1 MNSDFR
7 KHSFLKNVLT
17 LMSGTVIAQI
27 LSVLA
32 SPVLSRLFS
41 PEDFALLASFTS
53 VTSLCVVFCSGKYE
67 MAILLPEKEKDA
79 RNILRLSLAVCAA
92 SCLFL
97 PFLIIGIS
105 RFNEAFNALAANNLV
120 LVAVLFV
127 LCSNMCESF
136 RYYFLRRKQFKA
148 ISSRT
153 VVVSLT
159 TVGLNLLCGYFFY
172 SHKVFVTSTTAAQVV
187 ALILYLFLFFRLF
200 GKEKQHWSFA
210 AIKQPLLRY
219 WKFPAFTMSG
229 QLLNSLTLNMPILVL
244 VNYFSDTMIGLYA
257 FVYKIASLPMT
268 VIGTNVTQVFM
279 QRVSQS
285 SPKEQKKIFLKTS
298 AALFLLI
305 LPPAVIG
312 VVFAPELLSFVFG
325 AKWIPAATLARLM
338 APMLV
343 IRFAT
348 SPVTAIYSIKEKN
361 ILSFIYQVV
370 RLVLMIAGFVIALS
384 LECSFEMT
392 IFINSIALIIFYLLD
407 YVTAFFLCGIENPGQ
422 NNGKEKI

>member
-1 MNSDFR
+1 
-7 KHSFLKNVLT
+7 
-17 LMSGTVIAQI
+17 MSGTVIAQM
-27 LSVLA
+27 LTVLA
-32 SPVLSRLFS
+32 SPVLSRLFT

-67 MAILLPEKEKDA
+67 MAILLPEKESDA
-79 RNILRLSLAVCAA
+79 RNILRLSLLVCAA
-92 SCLFL
+92 TSCIL
-97 PFLIIGIS
+97 PAIIIGIG
-105 RFNEAFNALAANNLV
+105 RFNEAFNALVSNGLV
-120 LVAVLFV
+120 IVAVMFV

-172 SHKVFVTSTTAAQVV
+172 SHKVFVTSTTVAQMV
-187 ALILYLFLFFRLF
+187 ALILFLFLFFRLF
-200 GKEKQHWSFA
+200 GKEKQPWSFA
-210 AIKQPLLRY
+210 EVRQPLVRY

-244 VNYFSDTMIGLYA
+244 ANYFSDTMIGLYA

-268 VIGTNVTQVFM
+268 VIGSNVTQVFM
-279 QRVSQS
+279 QRISQS
-285 SPKEQKKIFLKTS
+285 SPAEQKKIFLKTS

-305 LPPAVIG
+305 LPPALIG
-312 VVFAPELLSFVFG
+312 VIFAPQLFSFIFG
-325 AKWIPAATLARLM
+325 EKWIPAATLARLM

-348 SPVTAIYSIKEKN
+348 SPVTAVYSIKEKN
-361 ILSFIYQVV
+361 ILSFVYQIV
-370 RLVLMIAGFVIALS
+370 RLLLMIIGFVTALS
-384 LECSFEMT
+384 LDCSFEMT
-392 IFINSIALIIFYLLD
+392 IFINSLALIAFYLLD
-407 YVTAFFLCGIENPGQ
+407 YITAFFLCADPNVVKEN
-422 NNGKEKI
+422 IS

>member
-1 MNSDFR
+1 MRLNFGR
-7 KHSFLKNVLT
+7 HSFLKNVVT
-17 LMSGTVIAQI
+17 LMSGTVIAQMLTI
-27 LSVLA
+27 LA

-53 VTSLCVVFCSGKYE
+53 VTSLCVIFCSGKYE
-67 MAILLPEKEKDA
+67 MAILLPEKDGDA
-79 RNILRLSLAVCAA
+79 RNILRLSLFVCALMC
-92 SCLFL
+92 CLL
-97 PFLIIGIS
+97 PLIIIGIGG
-105 RFNEAFNALAANNLV
+105 FNEAFNTLV
-120 LVAVLFV
+120 ENDLILIAVVFV

-136 RYYFLRRKQFKA
+136 RYYFLRKKQFKA

-172 SHKVFVTSTTAAQVV
+172 SRKVFVTSTTIAQIV
-187 ALILYLFLFFRLF
+187 ALILFLILFFRLF
-200 GKEKQHWSFA
+200 GKEKQAWSFEL
-210 AIKQPLLRY
+210 IKRPLVRY

-229 QLLNSLTLNMPILVL
+229 QLINSVTLNMPILVL

-285 SPKEQKKIFLKTS
+285 SPSEQKKIFLKTS

-312 VVFAPELLSFVFG
+312 VIFAPQLFSFIFG
-325 AKWIPAATLARLM
+325 EKWIPAATLARLM

-348 SPVTAIYSIKEKN
+348 SPVSAIYSIKEKN
-361 ILSFIYQVV
+361 ILSFIYQIV
-370 RLVLMIAGFVIALS
+370 RLVLMAIGFVIALS
-384 LECSFEMT
+384 LDCSFEMT
-392 IFINSIALIIFYLLD
+392 IFINSLALIAFYLLD
-407 YVTAFFLCGIENPGQ
+407 YITAFFLCGGENPE
-422 NNGKEKI
+422 KERMGE

>member
-1 MNSDFR
+1 MRLNFGG
-7 KHSFLKNVLT
+7 HSFLKNVVT
-17 LMSGTVIAQI
+17 LMSGTVIAQM
-27 LSVLA
+27 LTVLA
-32 SPVLSRLFS
+32 SPVLSRLFT

-67 MAILLPEKEKDA
+67 MAILLPEKESDA
-79 RNILRLSLAVCAA
+79 RNILRLSLLVCAA
-92 SCLFL
+92 TSCIL
-97 PFLIIGIS
+97 PAIIIGIG
-105 RFNEAFNALAANNLV
+105 RFNEAFNALVSNGLV
-120 LVAVLFV
+120 IVAVMFV

-172 SHKVFVTSTTAAQVV
+172 SHKVFVTSTTVAQMV
-187 ALILYLFLFFRLF
+187 ALILFLFLFFRLF
-200 GKEKQHWSFA
+200 GKEKQPWSFA
-210 AIKQPLLRY
+210 EVRQPLVRY

-244 VNYFSDTMIGLYA
+244 ANYFSDTMIGLYA

-268 VIGTNVTQVFM
+268 VIGSNVTQVFM
-279 QRVSQS
+279 QRISQS
-285 SPKEQKKIFLKTS
+285 SPAEQKKIFLKTS

-305 LPPAVIG
+305 LPPALIG
-312 VVFAPELLSFVFG
+312 VIFAPQLFSFIFG
-325 AKWIPAATLARLM
+325 EKWIPAATLARLM

-348 SPVTAIYSIKEKN
+348 SPVTAVYSIKEKN
-361 ILSFIYQVV
+361 ILSFVYQIV
-370 RLVLMIAGFVIALS
+370 RLLLMIIGFVTALS
-384 LECSFEMT
+384 LDCSFEMT
-392 IFINSIALIIFYLLD
+392 IFINSLALIAFYLLD
-407 YVTAFFLCGIENPGQ
+407 YITAFFLCAAPNVVKEN
-422 NNGKEKI
+422 IS

>member
-1 MNSDFR
+1 MRVNFGG
-7 KHSFLKNVLT
+7 HSFLKNVVT
-17 LMSGTVIAQI
+17 LMSGTVVAQM
-27 LSVLA
+27 LTVLA
-32 SPVLSRLFS
+32 SPVLSRLFT

-67 MAILLPEKEKDA
+67 VAILLPEKESDA
-79 RNILRLSLAVCAA
+79 RNILRLSLSVCVAI
-92 SCLFL
+92 CCFL
-97 PFLIIGIS
+97 PVIIIGVG
-105 RFNEAFNALAANNLV
+105 RFNEAFNALVSNGLV
-120 LVAVLFV
+120 FVAVLFV

-136 RYYFLRRKQFKA
+136 RYYFLRRKHFKA

-172 SHKVFVTSTTAAQVV
+172 SHKVFVTSTTAAQMV
-187 ALILYLFLFFRLF
+187 ALILFLFLFFRLF
-200 GKEKQHWSFA
+200 GKEKQPWSLA
-210 AIKQPLLRY
+210 AIKQPLVRY

-244 VNYFSDTMIGLYA
+244 ANYFSDTMIGLYA

-279 QRVSQS
+279 QRISQS
-285 SPKEQKKIFLKTS
+285 SPEDQKKIFIKTS
-298 AALFLLI
+298 VALFLLI

-312 VVFAPELLSFVFG
+312 VIFAPQLFSFIFG
-325 AKWIPAATLARLM
+325 EKWIPAANLARLM
-338 APMLV
+338 APMLG

-348 SPVTAIYSIKEKN
+348 TPVTAVYNIKEKN
-361 ILSFIYQVV
+361 FLSFIFQVV

-384 LECSFEMT
+384 LKCSFEMT
-392 IFINSIALIIFYLLD
+392 IFINSTALIVFYILG
-407 YVTAFFLCGIENPGQ
+407 YVTAFFLFNAK
-422 NNGKEKI
+422 GKNEKKYV

>member
-1 MNSDFR
+1 
-7 KHSFLKNVLT
+7 
-17 LMSGTVIAQI
+17 MSGTVIAQM
-27 LSVLA
+27 LTVLA
-32 SPVLSRLFS
+32 SPVLSRLFT

-67 MAILLPEKEKDA
+67 MAILLPEKESDA
-79 RNILRLSLAVCAA
+79 RNILRLSLLVCAA
-92 SCLFL
+92 ICCIL
-97 PFLIIGIS
+97 PAIIIGIG
-105 RFNEAFNALAANNLV
+105 RFNEAFNALVSNGLV
-120 LVAVLFV
+120 IVAVMFV

-172 SHKVFVTSTTAAQVV
+172 SHKVFVTSTTVAQMV
-187 ALILYLFLFFRLF
+187 ALILFLFLFFRLF
-200 GKEKQHWSFA
+200 GKEKQPWTFA
-210 AIKQPLLRY
+210 ALRQPLVRY

-244 VNYFSDTMIGLYA
+244 ANYFSDTMIGLYA

-268 VIGTNVTQVFM
+268 VIGSNVTQVFM
-279 QRVSQS
+279 QRISQS
-285 SPKEQKKIFLKTS
+285 SPAEQKKIFLKTS

-305 LPPAVIG
+305 LPPALIG
-312 VVFAPELLSFVFG
+312 VIFAPQLFSFIFG
-325 AKWIPAATLARLM
+325 EKWIPAATLARLM

-348 SPVTAIYSIKEKN
+348 SPVTAVYSIKEKN
-361 ILSFIYQVV
+361 ILSFVYQIV
-370 RLVLMIAGFVIALS
+370 RLLLMIIGFVTALS
-384 LECSFEMT
+384 LDCSFEMT
-392 IFINSIALIIFYLLD
+392 IFINSLALIAFYLLD
-407 YVTAFFLCGIENPGQ
+407 YITAFFLCAAPNVVKEN
-422 NNGKEKI
+422 IS